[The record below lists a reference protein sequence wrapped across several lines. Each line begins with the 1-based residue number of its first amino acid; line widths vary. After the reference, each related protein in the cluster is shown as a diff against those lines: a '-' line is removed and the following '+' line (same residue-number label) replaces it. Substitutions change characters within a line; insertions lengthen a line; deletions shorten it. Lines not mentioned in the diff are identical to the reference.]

1 MYALVK
7 TVHISSVALSFSL
20 FFLRGIWMLYTPQR
34 LQFRWVRILPHIID
48 TVLLTSAVAL
58 ATMSKQYPLVEP
70 WLSAKVI
77 ALFLYIALGMVAL
90 RPGRDQR
97 PRTLAW
103 LGALLVFAYIVGV
116 ALTRSPVLFW
126 A

>member
-7 TVHISSVALSFSL
+7 TVHISSVALSFGL
-20 FFLRGIWMLYTPQR
+20 FFLRGLWMLNAPEYLQR
-34 LQFRWVRILPHIID
+34 RWVRILPHVID

-58 ATMSKQYPLVEP
+58 AVMSQQYPGVEP

-77 ALFLYIALGMVAL
+77 ALLLYIALGMIAL
-90 RPGRDQR
+90 KPGRNR
-97 PRTLAW
+97 HVRILAW
-103 LGALLVFAYIVGV
+103 ISAMLVFGYIVGV
-116 ALTRSPVLFW
+116 AVTRSPAWTW